1 MYIAF
6 SFCHLPYSSAHEIK
20 TSFTFLSSNANGMLD
35 IWYDSKFGSQ
45 YRDGVL
51 MDLSLSA

>member
-6 SFCHLPYSSAHEIK
+6 SFCHLPYSSAHEIIK
-20 TSFTFLSSNANGMLD
+20 TSFTFLNSNANSMLD

-51 MDLSLSA
+51 MNLS